1 MNKSLTPLII
11 FFSFIILFTVV
22 IVHSYSKKKIVNYE
36 EDELTPSMALSPFQ
50 EMRLRR
56 RRKNRRMKEKF
67 DIDSAKMLRE
77 ARQDLANS
85 KGEAA
90 EDKLR
95 TLLLFEPNNYPALS
109 LLGGIFYHTSRYKA
123 AEELFRK
130 QIKVDPE
137 NSSGYSNLGTALA
150 KQQKFEEAINTT
162 SQALK
167 KEPSSSAAH
176 INLASMYCAIG
187 NTDKAILHFKEA
199 YDLLG
204 HRIIP
209 LSYDTAFKKLRSH
222 PEFQQVLQQAE
233 KELKRFQEQ
242 QKMLRENTA
251 DTTNINEK

>member
-11 FFSFIILFTVV
+11 FFSVIILFTVV
-22 IVHSYSKKKIVNYE
+22 IVQSYSKKKVVKYE
-36 EDELTPSMALSPFQ
+36 EDELAPSMALSPFQ

-56 RRKNRRMKEKF
+56 RRKNRQDNKKF
-67 DIDSAKMLRE
+67 DIDTSKMLRE
-77 ARQDLANS
+77 VRQDLANS

-150 KQQKFEEAINTT
+150 KQQKFEEAITIT
-162 SQALK
+162 SKALK

-187 NTDKAILHFKEA
+187 NIDKAIHHFNEA
-199 YDLLG
+199 YILIG
-204 HRIIP
+204 HQIIP

-222 PEFQQVLQQAE
+222 PEFQQILQSAE
-233 KELKRFQEQ
+233 KDLRLFREQ
-242 QKMLRENTA
+242 QKILRDNTA
-251 DTTNINEK
+251 DKTKIKE